1 VKETTRQ
8 DREDMLKEVYQ
19 IHCDTKGI
27 STVFF
32 LEYSDILTIYL
43 TGYSSDI
50 RAFECK
56 INFHSKESP

>member
-1 VKETTRQ
+1 
-8 DREDMLKEVYQ
+8 MLKEVYQ